1 MLEEINKKIED
12 AIKREGYSVR
22 GMRIVGKVVSIRMR
36 RTATIEREIVKYF
49 KKYKRWSVV
58 KSKVHV
64 HIPEG
69 IHVDVGDVIEAG
81 QTRKISKTKSW
92 IITKIVKKGGEKK

>member
-1 MLEEINKKIED
+1 MNKKIKD
-12 AIKREGYSVR
+12 AIKKEGYSIR
-22 GMRIVGKVVSIRMR
+22 GMKVVGKVVSTRMK
-36 RTATIEREIVKYF
+36 RTVTIEREIIKYI

-69 IHVDVGDVIEAG
+69 IRVDLGDIIEAG
-81 QTRKISKTKSW
+81 QIRKISKTKSW
-92 IITKIVKKGGEKK
+92 IITKLIKKGGEKL